1 MIKFSYNGFTAKN
14 ITLNFQPLLY
24 LLLIHS
30 CKAAKLKNHNP
41 LQNLLVEFVGR
52 NHIAISLNR
61 IVQSYSTNISVK
73 SIKSDQIIKSL
84 EECSKPSISFGWCK
98 ECEANSMK
106 ENFPYWTSG
115 NEEID
120 KLIQHTQIKRY
131 STLWMEGPRWIWDDG
146 AQERTRAGPMND
158 ALKLLD
164 NSQNI
169 ST

>member
-84 EECSKPSISFGWCK
+84 EVCDYLEWIPFEKFEMVKYIGKGRFSSV
-98 ECEANSMK
+98 
-106 ENFPYWTSG
+106 
-115 NEEID
+115 
-120 KLIQHTQIKRY
+120 Y
-131 STLWMEGPRWIWDDG
+131 SALWMEGPRWIWDDG

>member
-84 EECSKPSISFGWCK
+84 EGK
-98 ECEANSMK
+98 E
-106 ENFPYWTSG
+106 
-115 NEEID
+115 D
-120 KLIQHTQIKRY
+120 KKGCQFA
-131 STLWMEGPRWIWDDG
+131 SDV
-146 AQERTRAGPMND
+146 
-158 ALKLLD
+158 
-164 NSQNI
+164 S
-169 ST
+169 